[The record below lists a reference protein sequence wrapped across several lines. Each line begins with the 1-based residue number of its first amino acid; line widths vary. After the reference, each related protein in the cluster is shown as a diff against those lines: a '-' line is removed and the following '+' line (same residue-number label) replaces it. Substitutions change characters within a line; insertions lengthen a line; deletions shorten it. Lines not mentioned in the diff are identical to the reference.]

1 MKGPE
6 FQFSEANGQKSRNR
20 HLERLSKIM
29 SLAKGNISNYS
40 SVNSQPVMN
49 QGLQY
54 EEFLIRSD
62 SVPLIQEVDETNF
75 YAGNQFGQ

>member
-1 MKGPE
+1 
-6 FQFSEANGQKSRNR
+6 
-20 HLERLSKIM
+20 
-29 SLAKGNISNYS
+29 
-40 SVNSQPVMN
+40 MN